1 MVEATSR
8 EFLAYWDVTLA
19 NPNGDMLNDNMP
31 RMDEQTGKLEVSDV
45 RIKRFVRDEFENKGH
60 KILVQTKTDEKTGK
74 VMSCTGIINN
84 IKTAKKINDLELP
97 AYLTTEYK
105 DVKLFGATITKPK
118 YDIVGPLQVMWSR
131 SINVPKVKFAQG
143 NAAYASKEGK
153 GQASIWSKYMVEYA
167 LFRTYAAYNSLTAKK
182 QKIPVAEEDL
192 DLFRQCFI
200 DGLINYRSTSKN
212 QMPRLFVEVI
222 YKENG
227 IDGELD
233 CVDVKYDCEDEEL
246 RSITEVTFDFT
257 KLCNYY
263 NERKDK
269 IEKVRIYR
277 HRNVK
282 LENVPKYFE
291 LYNF

>member
-1 MVEATSR
+1 MEEATSR

-45 RIKRFVRDEFENKGH
+45 RFKRFVRDEFENKGK
-60 KILVQTKTDEKTGK
+60 KILVQTVTDKSGK
-74 VMSCTGIINN
+74 VLSCSSIIKN
-84 IKTAKKINDLELP
+84 IKTENRIEDADLQ
-97 AYLTTEYK
+97 AFLTSNYQ

-118 YDIVGPLQVMWSR
+118 FDIVGPLQVMWSR
-131 SINVPKVKFAQG
+131 SINVPKVKFVQG
-143 NAAYASKEGK
+143 NAAYSSGDNKS
-153 GQASIWSKYMVEYA
+153 QASIWSKYMVEYA
-167 LFRTYAAYNSLTAKK
+167 LFRTYAAFNSLTAKR
-182 QKIPVAEEDL
+182 QNIPIAEEDL
-192 DLFRQCFI
+192 DLFRQSFI

-246 RSITEVTFDFT
+246 RSITEITFDFT

-263 NERKDK
+263 DERKDK
-269 IEKVRIYR
+269 IEKVRIYK

>member
-1 MVEATSR
+1 MEVAGSR

-45 RIKRFVRDEFENKGH
+45 RFKRFERDEFENKGY
-60 KILVQTKTDEKTGK
+60 KILVKTKIDEKGN
-74 VMSCTGIINN
+74 VMSCTN
-84 IKTAKKINDLELP
+84 IVKEIMTDNKINALNLP
-97 AYLTTEYK
+97 AYLTTEYM

-118 YDIVGPLQVMWSR
+118 YDIVGPLQVTWSR

-143 NAAYASKEGK
+143 NAAYASGEGK
-153 GQASIWSKYMVEYA
+153 GQASIWSKYLVEYA
-167 LFRTYAAYNSLTAKK
+167 LFRTYAAFNSLTAKR
-182 QKIPVAEEDL
+182 QNIPIAEEDL

-200 DGLINYRSTSKN
+200 DGLVNYRSTSKN

-233 CVDVKYDCEDEEL
+233 CVDVKYDCKDEEL

-257 KLCNYY
+257 KLSKYY

-269 IEKVRIYR
+269 IKKVRIYK
-277 HRNVK
+277 HRNVN
-282 LENVPKYFE
+282 LENVPEYFE